1 MDARAGVEV
10 ANFSVA
16 RGRPTANSTG
26 LEADRPSVAVMRL
39 DRSAFAGMLLLTMA
53 MSTLAYFVL
62 TVAATDLQD
71 EFGISKFEIGLLG
84 AANTGVGGLFAPTA
98 GRLSDQLGGR
108 RAMGSVLVISAVTS
122 VWMAL
127 SDGYWSLMIGMVVA
141 GLAQGWGNPAT
152 NMAIATGVPSELRG
166 LTTGIK
172 QSGVQVAVFTSGVA
186 VPTVASAW
194 GWRAAMWG
202 VAGVSVLCLAG
213 LRFITEL
220 DDAPPRPARGSRS
233 AAAAGRLS
241 PFVYQVGLFGFL
253 LGFVGGGLGRF
264 TPLFA
269 EEAVGLSPTTAGLVF
284 AVSGL
289 VAIPTRIAAGR
300 LLDRGASARR
310 MLVVMGGA
318 GAASI
323 LVTLGA
329 TWGPIA
335 LLWFGTV
342 LNGMTL
348 GSWNTAAN
356 LSMIRQTGNTGRASG
371 VLLFGFLLGLTAGG
385 PAVGAMID
393 ATDGYTTA
401 WTVSAGI
408 AVIGAVTVALRF
420 QRADAEPDGSD
431 SASR

>member
-1 MDARAGVEV
+1 
-10 ANFSVA
+10 
-16 RGRPTANSTG
+16 
-26 LEADRPSVAVMRL
+26 MRL

-98 GRLSDQLGGR
+98 GRLSDRLGGR
-108 RAMGSVLVISAVTS
+108 RAMGSVLVISAVTA

-127 SDGYWSLMIGMVVA
+127 SDGYWGLMFGMVVA

-152 NMAIATGVPSELRG
+152 NMAIATGVPAQLRG
-166 LTTGIK
+166 VTTGIK

-202 VAGVSVLCLAG
+202 VAAISIVCLAG
-213 LRFITEL
+213 LRFVTEL
-220 DDAPPRPARGSRS
+220 DDSPSTSSKATADAAPTSR
-233 AAAAGRLS
+233 L
-241 PFVYQVGLFGFL
+241 PMFVYQVGLFGFL

-310 MLVVMGGA
+310 MLVLMGG
-318 GAASI
+318 
-323 LVTLGA
+323 LGA
-329 TWGPIA
+329 CSVMIALGAMWGPVA
-335 LLWFGTV
+335 LLWIGTV

-393 ATDGYTTA
+393 ATDGYTLA
-401 WTVSAGI
+401 WVVSAAI
-408 AVIGAVTVALRF
+408 AVVGAGVVALRLE
-420 QRADAEPDGSD
+420 RVDAEPVDTD
-431 SASR
+431 SASF